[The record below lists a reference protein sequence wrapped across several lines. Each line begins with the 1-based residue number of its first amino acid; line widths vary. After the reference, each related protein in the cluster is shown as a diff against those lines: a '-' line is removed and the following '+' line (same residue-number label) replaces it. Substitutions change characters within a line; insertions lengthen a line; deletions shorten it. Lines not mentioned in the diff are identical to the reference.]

1 VDKKTKF
8 ASLQGLRGIAAA
20 TVVVSHA
27 LGIFYISGADSGTF
41 LENIQAVSHLS
52 GILAAKAVWVF
63 FVLSGFVLTHQ
74 LESRSSNT
82 VRFVGARLVRLY
94 VPVWFA
100 IALNFGVISLIES
113 SGRDLGFWIGADPN
127 LINPLKVVEEF
138 LLLPE
143 GYFLGPLWSL
153 KWEVAFSLL
162 VVLFW
167 KVKLL
172 KRFPIATVLV
182 SLCFATYGE
191 IIQNGW
197 LKYLPMFVIGMAL
210 HTVILGRWK
219 SELNGQMEIVV
230 LLATLLL
237 PTVSYLITSE
247 TLLGVEYR
255 YVLDVPTSLVA
266 ISILFVA
273 IIRGKFLR
281 KLLEIKAL
289 QNLGDFSYSL
299 YLFHLPLISFAF
311 YFSNASLMWVLLAF
325 ALSFPIAY
333 LCYRLIEVPSH
344 RLSKKIRGSGDH
356 SLKSQSENPA

>member
-1 VDKKTKF
+1 MDKKTRF

-27 LGIFYISGADSGTF
+27 LGIFYISGADIGTI

-52 GILAAKAVWVF
+52 GILAAKAVWIF

-74 LESRSSNT
+74 LESRSSSA
-82 VRFVGARLVRLY
+82 VRFVGARLIRLY
-94 VPVWFA
+94 LPVWFA
-100 IALNFGVISLIES
+100 IALNLGIIALINS
-113 SGRDLGFWIGADPN
+113 SGRDIGFWIGEYPS
-127 LINPLKVVEEF
+127 LINPMRIIEEL

-153 KWEVAFSLL
+153 KWEVAFSVL

-167 KVKLL
+167 KVDLL
-172 KRFPIATVLV
+172 KRFPLATILG
-182 SLCFATYGE
+182 SLSVATYGE
-191 IIQNGW
+191 LIQNGW

-210 HTVILGRWK
+210 HTMILGRWK
-219 SELNGQMEIVV
+219 SDISGRIEILV
-230 LLATLLL
+230 LLVALSL
-237 PTVSYLITSE
+237 PTISYLITSE

-255 YVLDVPTSLVA
+255 YVLDVPASLVA

-281 KLLEIKAL
+281 KLLEIKPL
-289 QNLGDFSYSL
+289 QNLGDYSYSL
-299 YLFHLPLISFAF
+299 YLFHLPLISFSF
-311 YFSNASLMWVLLAF
+311 YFSDASVTWVLLAF
-325 ALSFPIAY
+325 VLTFPIAY

-344 RLSKKIRGSGDH
+344 NLSRKIRGSGDP
-356 SLKSQSENPA
+356 SLKSPSEIPA